1 MKNTLLK
8 VLFIFSLV
16 INAAVAFTMGWH
28 LWVERRPHASDNSSG
43 PVVGPEGFRQM
54 RNMMAGNDRSS
65 LMQTR
70 RRIQEKKLEV
80 LDLIAKNPGDINAA
94 DHGINELIAL
104 KGQMERDALARIGK
118 IMTDLPEEKRLEF
131 LNFLKNRTCRGPG
144 MGFGRGRRP
153 DMGPTGSGPSQFQSP
168 RN

>member
-1 MKNTLLK
+1 
-8 VLFIFSLV
+8 
-16 INAAVAFTMGWH
+16 
-28 LWVERRPHASDNSSG
+28 
-43 PVVGPEGFRQM
+43 M

-94 DHGINELIAL
+94 DQGINELIAL

-118 IMTDLPEEKRLEF
+118 IMADLPEEKRQEF
-131 LNFLKNRTCRGPG
+131 LSFLKNRTCRGPG

-153 DMGPTGSGPSQFQSP
+153 DMGPAGSGPSQFQSP
-168 RN
+168 LN